1 MRFGAATRPFR
12 IIIFYFLLCL
22 VTEGVSMYLSFNKV
36 NNSLV
41 ADLFYITEGLILI
54 IFFYLIYNES
64 EFHIPAIIIA
74 TVYVVYGCYS
84 TFIDP
89 GYMIYNGNYRAGES
103 LMIQALT
110 AYALIKISREEDLK
124 LMNNPGF
131 WISAA
136 LFIYFSVNIAVF
148 ITATFLFENNVTLM
162 KKTWMIH
169 SIVNIGANLIFTFG
183 LSCIPE
189 RQRH

>member
-1 MRFGAATRPFR
+1 
-12 IIIFYFLLCL
+12 
-22 VTEGVSMYLSFNKV
+22 MYLSFNKV